1 MMRPRTV
8 QDRLPRCLAA
18 PNEALVHCA
27 WFSLSHVAVTLL
39 RSPDV
44 NGSTVVVVGRPAG
57 WRGIAS
63 DL

>member
-1 MMRPRTV
+1 M
-8 QDRLPRCLAA
+8 QARLPRCLAA
-18 PNEALVHCA
+18 PNEALAHCP

-44 NGSTVVVVGRPAG
+44 NGSTVVVVERPAG
-57 WRGIAS
+57 WRGNAS